1 LRQRPV
7 GELLASR
14 PERVIETAVKGMLPH
29 NTLGRKMLT
38 KLKVYG
44 GPNHP
49 HTAQSPE
56 PFEIK
61 QVAQ

>member
-1 LRQRPV
+1 
-7 GELLASR
+7 
-14 PERVIETAVKGMLPH
+14 MLPH

-44 GPNHP
+44 GPSHP